1 MAERSA
7 FEKIHVDESEQNDL
21 GGVLEQLNLPPAVI
35 TFVRE
40 NKRLVQMSLAAI
52 VAIVVSWALYDTYLE
67 KKVEEAS
74 SALSMA
80 ADIDESQAKIG
91 AFHAVS
97 ENYSGTTS
105 ALWAKVNAAH
115 EMLKADQKQGAL
127 DSYKEIRE
135 EVDASSPL
143 YPLVTISLAQV
154 HASLG
159 NFDAS
164 AIEYA
169 NLKGLEGYEAVGFF
183 GLARISE
190 EKGDFPEALSIYEE
204 YLETLM
210 NVSERNQKA
219 LVEEKIARLK
229 AAL

>member
-7 FEKIHVDESEQNDL
+7 FEKIHEDESEQNDL
-21 GGVLEQLNLPPAVI
+21 GGVLEQLNLPPAVV

-40 NKRLVQMSLAAI
+40 NKRLVQICIAAL
-52 VAIVVSWALYDTYLE
+52 VLIVVAWALYDSYRD
-67 KKVEEAS
+67 KKIEEAS

-80 ADIDESQAKIG
+80 ADVDDNQAKIE
-91 AFHAVS
+91 ALRAVS

-105 ALWAKVNAAH
+105 ALWAKVNTAH
-115 EMLKADQKQGAL
+115 EMMKTDQKQDALNAYTEIHDEL
-127 DSYKEIRE
+127 DS
-135 EVDASSPL
+135 SSPL
-143 YPLVTISLAQV
+143 YPLVTIGVAQA

-164 AIEYA
+164 AVEYE
-169 NLKGLEGYEAVGFF
+169 NLKGIEGYDDVGYS

-190 EKGDFPEALSIYEE
+190 ERGDFPKALSIYEE
-204 YLETLM
+204 YLETLT